1 MSATPGPDP
10 RRARVRRV
18 AGVALTLGLVGL
30 GIAVFVTAV
39 TPRGATTVLAPGEST
54 ETWAAVPP
62 VIYVHILGQVARP
75 GLYALPDGARAV
87 DAVAA
92 AGGFTEVADAGGLNL
107 ARVVSDGEQ
116 IVVPAV
122 GERLPGAVP
131 GTAGDGRVN
140 LNTADLAAL
149 DTLPG
154 VGPATAAKIVA
165 WREQHGRFASVEDL
179 LDVSG
184 IGEAKFEGLRDL
196 VTV

>member
-1 MSATPGPDP
+1 
-10 RRARVRRV
+10 
-18 AGVALTLGLVGL
+18 
-30 GIAVFVTAV
+30 
-39 TPRGATTVLAPGEST
+39 
-54 ETWAAVPP
+54 
-62 VIYVHILGQVARP
+62 
-75 GLYALPDGARAV
+75 V

-92 AGGFTEVADAGGLNL
+92 AGGFTEVADAAGLNL
-107 ARVVSDGEQ
+107 ARLVSDGEQ

-122 GERLPGAVP
+122 GETPPGAVP
-131 GTAGDGRVN
+131 GLAGDGRVN